1 MRMKKIV
8 FGLFVLGNVLFA
20 ADGAAI
26 YQKCTVCH
34 GADGKMVYLNK
45 VPALAGKDKA
55 LLIERMEGYKKG
67 EINLYGMG
75 ALMKAQANLHLKS
88 DADIEA
94 VAEYLSNLK

>member
-1 MRMKKIV
+1 MRKVV
-8 FGLFVLGNVLFA
+8 FGMLIFAGSLFA
-20 ADGAAI
+20 ADGATI

-34 GADGKMVYLNK
+34 GKDAKMVYLNK

-55 LLIERMEGYKKG
+55 LLIERMQGYKKG

-75 ALMKAQANLHLKS
+75 TLMTAQAKLNLKS

-94 VAEYLSNLK
+94 VAEYLTNLK